1 MKMEE
6 NLNLE
11 DCIRRLK
18 LHFGV
23 NTDKELAQMLGMT
36 AANLSNY
43 KNDKSRSFPYKWII
57 SVANKIGRNLDWVLY
72 GKLCL
77 EGERVYFTED
87 CNFPPLRIP
96 VISMSEAGQLDEK
109 IDTVARWLAKE
120 YIRFAEPCGPD
131 TFALKVE
138 GDLMEP
144 RFRVGE
150 VIVVD
155 PSLAVKNED
164 FVLVKD
170 GDDMVFKQLVIDG
183 QSVFL
188 KPINPRYP
196 IKDMTGLKFKIIGK
210 AILKQEKL

>member
-1 MKMEE
+1 MKSEE

-11 DCIRRLK
+11 DCLRRLK

-57 SVANKIGRNLDWVLY
+57 SVAKKIGRSLDWVLY
-72 GKLCL
+72 GEQCL
-77 EGERVYFTED
+77 ESEQVCLPED
-87 CNFPPLRIP
+87 YDCPPRRIP
-96 VISMSEAGQLDEK
+96 VISMVEARELDEM
-109 IDTVARWLAKE
+109 IDTVARWLTNE
-120 YIRFAEPCGPD
+120 FIRFADPCGPS

-144 RFRVGE
+144 RFRAGE
-150 VIVVD
+150 IVIVD
-155 PSLAVKNED
+155 PSLAVKNGD

-170 GDDMVFKQLVIDG
+170 GENAVFKQLVIDG